1 MRCGCGSCPE
11 TTVLRPGAAGELQRA
26 PKQPEWPPPTLKLAD
41 LLDLT
46 NLARLNGKTR
56 IGESVIPRRG

>member
-1 MRCGCGSCPE
+1 MREAVEASDAVRLWKLP
-11 TTVLRPGAAGELQRA
+11 RNHRAAGELQRA

-46 NLARLNGKTR
+46 NLD
-56 IGESVIPRRG
+56 